1 MCERNNDQLP
11 LACTSSETGEVTQA
25 CALPRIQAS
34 DLMLCRMMP
43 NQLIHTD
50 QGAHGVFSRRDH
62 ILSYKTSFSKLKIEI
77 ISCTFSDHNGTKT
90 RIHKKKPEQHTHMQ
104 RLSNTL
110 WHHEWISHEIKEE
123 IKKYFETNENET
135 TTTPKTMGHRQ
146 SSSNSFVHSNKGLP
160 QERRKTS
167 NKQSKLTSKRS
178 MKRTKSKMSRRK
190 QIIKFRVK

>member
-1 MCERNNDQLP
+1 MVNFLFLKNVLFVFRLREREGETEGEKETLCERNIDQLP

-110 WHHEWISHEIKEE
+110 
-123 IKKYFETNENET
+123 
-135 TTTPKTMGHRQ
+135 
-146 SSSNSFVHSNKGLP
+146 
-160 QERRKTS
+160 
-167 NKQSKLTSKRS
+167 
-178 MKRTKSKMSRRK
+178 
-190 QIIKFRVK
+190 

>member
-1 MCERNNDQLP
+1 MCERNTDQRP
-11 LACTSSETGEVTQA
+11 LACTSSETGQVTQA

-90 RIHKKKPEQHTHMQ
+90 RIHKKKPEQHTHIR

-123 IKKYFETNENET
+123 VKKYFETNENET
-135 TTTPKTMGHRQ
+135 TTTPKTMGQRHAVPITSSTVIKVYLKKEEKPQINNLSWHLKDLWKEQ
-146 SSSNSFVHSNKGLP
+146 SPKWVEG
-160 QERRKTS
+160 
-167 NKQSKLTSKRS
+167 SK
-178 MKRTKSKMSRRK
+178 
-190 QIIKFRVK
+190 